1 MQEKVNVQGSVKW
14 FSSEKGYGFIKC
26 DEIENDVYVHF
37 SDIQMKGYKT
47 LEENDSV
54 IFDYDE
60 EMKKAVNV
68 RKIAEQEIEESN
80 AEENMETV

>member
-37 SDIQMKGYKT
+37 SDIQMKY
-47 LEENDSV
+47 LLQ
-54 IFDYDE
+54 IF
-60 EMKKAVNV
+60 
-68 RKIAEQEIEESN
+68 SS
-80 AEENMETV
+80 